1 MLCVCFFGWFCV
13 CMCAQGSTGL
23 VLVCD
28 NLWRKAP
35 LEPGAPSVCS
45 TKRDPISLKKHGIP
59 VLLRFLQIWSCGKIC
74 HNYPGGVT
82 PICLPGH
89 SVPHRHLICS
99 QTYLV
104 QIFLERP
111 KYFHWC
117 NQTFEET
124 NSESLSRCSKGCKKR
139 DLIVL
144 RWQFTRWWQWQW
156 QWQCS
161 KTLSAGKL
169 PLKCL
174 SLDGPGPKSLSAL

>member
-1 MLCVCFFGWFCV
+1 MDGFVCVCV
-13 CMCAQGSTGL
+13 PSVVL

-156 QWQCS
+156 QCS